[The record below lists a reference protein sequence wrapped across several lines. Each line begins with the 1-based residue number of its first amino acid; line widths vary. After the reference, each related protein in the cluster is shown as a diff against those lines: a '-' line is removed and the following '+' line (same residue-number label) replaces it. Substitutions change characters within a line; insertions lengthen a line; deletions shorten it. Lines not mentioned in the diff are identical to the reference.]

1 MVAGLPLRVVVF
13 GIAGAA
19 GAALV
24 VSALLTFTGQRCT
37 EQAWGEMQK
46 VVERARVLSSLA
58 GGSVEVDLR
67 LPACV
72 EGASFEA
79 SGRLTLRA
87 GGELR
92 QGHAGTPL
100 TLANGSSTLGFGP
113 GPHRLV
119 LTADGSTVQISE
131 VR

>member
-13 GIAGAA
+13 GVAGAA

-24 VSALLTFTGQRCT
+24 VSTLLTFTGQRCA
-37 EQAWGEMQK
+37 EQAWGEVQK
-46 VVERARVLSSLA
+46 VAERVQVISSLA

-72 EGASFEA
+72 ESAAFET
-79 SGRLTLRA
+79 SGRTTLRA

-100 TLANGSSTLGFGP
+100 AVGNGSLLLGP

-119 LTADGSTVQISE
+119 LATDGSTVSLSE
-131 VR
+131 VK